1 MILEGM
7 EEIGAGLTGG
17 GIAMGVNAEQVALA
31 HLGRWSLGLCHM
43 GPTGHFP
50 LAGAGRNYVNS
61 LLVF

>member
-1 MILEGM
+1 M

-43 GPTGHFP
+43 GPMGRFP
-50 LAGAGRNYVNS
+50 TRRSGKKLC
-61 LLVF
+61 